1 MLSRDYRDIVGGGL
15 LIFGGLLFSWY
26 AATHYDLGTLRR
38 MGPGMFPVA
47 LGITLALF
55 GVAMAIPAFF
65 KPGPKV
71 TIRIWTPLFIMAGV
85 GAFALMV
92 RPFGLLPAIVGVT
105 VLSSFAELRV
115 RPVSLVL
122 LCTFLCVMSWLIF
135 SVGLGLPM
143 AMYRWPF

>member
-15 LIFGGLLFSWY
+15 LIVGGLLFSWY
-26 AATHYDLGTLRR
+26 AATNYDMGTLRR
-38 MGPGMFPVA
+38 MGPGMFPAA

-55 GVAMAIPAFF
+55 GMAIAIPAFF

-71 TIRIWTPLFIMAGV
+71 TIRIWTPLFIMLGV
-85 GAFALMV
+85 GAFALMI
-92 RPFGLLPAIVGVT
+92 RPFGLLPAIVAVT

-115 RPVSLVL
+115 RPVSLFL
-122 LCTFLCVMSWLIF
+122 LCAVLCVMSWLIF